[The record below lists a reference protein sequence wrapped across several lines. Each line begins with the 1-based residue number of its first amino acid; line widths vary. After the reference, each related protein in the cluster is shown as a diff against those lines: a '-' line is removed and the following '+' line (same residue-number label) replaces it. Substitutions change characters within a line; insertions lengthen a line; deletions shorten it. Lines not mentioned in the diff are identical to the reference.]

1 MPPLLRYNLP
11 MTNDFVTPSGRP
23 VPAVTAAQMRQVDE
37 LAVGRFRLAL
47 LQMMENAGRNLA
59 AQAVEMLAHHAGRV
73 VVLAGPG
80 GNGGGGLC
88 AARHL
93 HNRGI
98 TVQVALAAPE
108 RLSPATA
115 RQAHILREAGVP
127 FLNDADLPHALAEAT
142 LILDALLG
150 YSLRGAPRPPYDAWI
165 AQANAAP
172 APILSLDLP
181 SGLDA
186 TTGTAPG
193 AVIHPTVTL
202 TLALPKTGL
211 RHAPGELLL
220 ADIGIPPE
228 LYRHLGLEVGPLFVE
243 GDRIPLIPA

>member
-1 MPPLLRYNLP
+1 
-11 MTNDFVTPSGRP
+11 MTEKTAFPFPFRTPQGRP
-23 VPAVTAAQMRQVDE
+23 VPAVTAAQMRQVDD
-37 LAVGRFRLAL
+37 LAAERFRLAL
-47 LQMMENAGRNLA
+47 LQMMENAGRHLA
-59 AQAVEMLAHHAGRV
+59 AQAQEMLGPRPGSV

-98 TVQVALAAPE
+98 PVQVALIAPK
-108 RLSPATA
+108 RLSPAAA

-127 FLNDADLPHALAEAT
+127 FLRAADLPQALNAAGLT
-142 LILDALLG
+142 LDALLG

-172 APILSLDLP
+172 ASILSLDLP

-186 TTGTAPG
+186 TTGETPG

-211 RHAPGELLL
+211 RHAPGDLVL
-220 ADIGIPPE
+220 ADIGIPLE
-228 LYRHLGLEVGPLFVE
+228 LYRHLGLEVGPLFAE
-243 GDRIPLIPA
+243 GDHIPLVRV